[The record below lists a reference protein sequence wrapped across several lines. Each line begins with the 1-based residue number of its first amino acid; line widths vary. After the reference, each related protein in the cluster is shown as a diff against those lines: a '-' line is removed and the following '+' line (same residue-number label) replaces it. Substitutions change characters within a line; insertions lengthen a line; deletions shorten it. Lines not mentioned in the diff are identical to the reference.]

1 MPKILLKFNLH
12 PNEKHLAY
20 IEKWLIEEWSET
32 KQGFYSNWNMIS
44 NAYTEK
50 RLSIITENDNAIG
63 FMVYRIYDLTSV
75 IDIAEIKPSER
86 KKGFA
91 KKMID
96 GTFEFFK
103 SKGILVIQLFCS
115 PENSEP
121 FWKKVGFLN
130 FPEFPH
136 NSQIKMYKPLIQTL
150 KLINLSEFEND
161 DWLMLVNH
169 TVWPE
174 GDSVAALYEY
184 SQKYEAKPNKWWFLT
199 GDKEQLYTMARKSYL
214 AVPDKADPN
223 FEHGSESDFIHTENF
238 ILVDPDKRIRGMYDG
253 TNSDEVSEL
262 IKDIYDL
269 KREYGF

>member
-1 MPKILLKFNLH
+1 M
-12 PNEKHLAY
+12 
-20 IEKWLIEEWSET
+20 
-32 KQGFYSNWNMIS
+32 Q
-44 NAYTEK
+44 
-50 RLSIITENDNAIG
+50 RL
-63 FMVYRIYDLTSV
+63 
-75 IDIAEIKPSER
+75 
-86 KKGFA
+86 
-91 KKMID
+91 
-96 GTFEFFK
+96 
-103 SKGILVIQLFCS
+103 Q
-115 PENSEP
+115 
-121 FWKKVGFLN
+121 
-130 FPEFPH
+130 
-136 NSQIKMYKPLIQTL
+136 
-150 KLINLSEFEND
+150 SEFEND

-174 GDSVAALYEY
+174 GDSVATLYEY